1 MFGLSKDSRLL
12 YEMGFV
18 PSTDPALSIRI
29 RKDLIKSLEIDKSL
43 VAEKVKQFE
52 FQSFS
57 GFDNGNFGFDDAFQK
72 KKERSE
78 DIEFIIPIPKALS
91 IHSPSWKRIHATI
104 QSISLFTEIVRSFYR
119 PSLFSSGKRQLISLF
134 VVANHERGLY
144 AVAGDYSST
153 LCDWLDDIASNDDLK
168 NVERAM
174 EQTYSYLWNRPRCG
188 SFQAY
193 LHEGGCLT
201 LQCPSHCIVYPRSSR
216 QKHRGLEFDSSEMR
230 HEVEALIIL
239 SGLFA
244 LCEIAG
250 RDIYGSSY

>member
-1 MFGLSKDSRLL
+1 MFGLGKDSRLL

-18 PSTDPALSIRI
+18 PSTNPALSIRI
-29 RKDLIKSLEIDKSL
+29 RKDLIKFLEIDKSL

-57 GFDNGNFGFDDAFQK
+57 GFGDGNFGFDGAFQK

-78 DIEFIIPIPKALS
+78 DIEFIIPIPQALS
-91 IHSPSWKRIHATI
+91 AHSPAWKPVHAAV
-104 QSISLFTEIVRSFYR
+104 QSISLFTELVRSFYR

-153 LCDWLDDIASNDDLK
+153 LCDWLDNIASNDDLK
-168 NVERAM
+168 NTARAM

-188 SFQAY
+188 NFLAY

-201 LQCPSHCIVYPRSSR
+201 VQCPSHCIVSPRSLR
-216 QKHRGLEFDSSEMR
+216 QKNRGVEFDTSEMR
-230 HEVEALIIL
+230 HEVEALVIL

-244 LCEIAG
+244 LCETAG